1 MQLSP
6 SSNNKQHTSDGS
18 AKNTS
23 GSSRKDPIRTTD
35 APAPARAPIT
45 IDRTP
50 LADRQSKS
58 RSGSGAIP
66 ITMDVYQQLRLERQE
81 QARRK
86 QEQEEQQQPRKD
98 PSASIVQ
105 DQSNAPQA
113 PQQQDGNVL
122 PSLRTVEQIASIV
135 QATAPAIAP
144 MLSQPQQAQIP
155 GPNLAS
161 IIFGQAPP
169 VSTGAASTKAGAGA
183 ANGNALSGHGQ
194 QRRST
199 GGAITGSQ
207 SQARTASPPTPVSG
221 PPSSAQRS
229 VNSRGPKAIHAIEL
243 IRIAGEILQLPPAT
257 IGTSLVYYHKY
268 RAYLH
273 QANKRGER
281 DSEASKADEY
291 LFATACLH
299 LACKCTEVS
308 RKVRDLVNVTYRV
321 MNPSQPALSLSTKAD
336 DMPPSITRPP
346 TSGSN
351 SQQQQH
357 TYPIAPPPTAATYW
371 HIRDSLLTT
380 ELMLLRIL
388 QFDLDVSLPFGDVLR
403 IYKGMGMVFSP
414 TDEEAAQLYPHASNF
429 DVFLP
434 AVQQSQHPS
443 PAASSPNK
451 HGTPSSSSSSSSGP
465 ALTSAA
471 PHTGIHPTLSALVQI
486 STTFCIDA
494 LCNSNIALNSS
505 SRALAMGSIY
515 LAIRSAGLEL
525 PLPFQEWCYAWGP
538 TTIASSFGIQTGP
551 GQVVGM
557 GLGVGAGVSSANG
570 IMGLT
575 GGTNNLFVSSPRPAG
590 PVTAKDD
597 SAAFMDG
604 VEMSG
609 SGSGNNN
616 SFAGANGL
624 PTRDSVYSQTHSPVG
639 HSQNS
644 PTVLASL
651 DGALDGAA
659 AQQPVSIVDEV
670 RRVVQELGSFYTR

>member
-6 SSNNKQHTSDGS
+6 SASNSQRTSDGP
-18 AKNTS
+18 ATAS
-23 GSSRKDPIRTTD
+23 GESIRRNPIRATDASAPDTTD
-35 APAPARAPIT
+35 RTAPVDP
-45 IDRTP
+45 
-50 LADRQSKS
+50 QSKP

-66 ITMDVYQQLRLERQE
+66 ITMDVYQQLQQKRRLERQE
-81 QARRK
+81 QERLK
-86 QEQEEQQQPRKD
+86 QEQEQQQPQKD
-98 PSASIVQ
+98 PSVRTTQ
-105 DQSNAPQA
+105 DQSNAPQDS
-113 PQQQDGNVL
+113 QQQDKAIL
-122 PSLRTVEQIASIV
+122 PSLETVEQIASIV
-135 QATAPAIAP
+135 QATAPAIMP
-144 MLSQPQQAQIP
+144 VFSQPQQVQMP
-155 GPNLAS
+155 GPDIAS

-169 VSTGAASTKAGAGA
+169 IASGTSSAKAGGA
-183 ANGNALSGHGQ
+183 TANGNAPVTHSQ
-194 QRRST
+194 QRRTT
-199 GGAITGSQ
+199 GGAIPGSQ
-207 SQARTASPPTPVSG
+207 SQTRTASPPTPVSG
-221 PPSSAQRS
+221 TSSSAQKN
-229 VNSRGPKAIHAIEL
+229 VNVKGQKAIHAIEL

-281 DSEASKADEY
+281 DNEASKADEY

-336 DMPPSITRPP
+336 DTPPSATQPP

-388 QFDLDVSLPFGDVLR
+388 QFDLDVSLPFSDVLR

-414 TDEEAAQLYPHASNF
+414 TDEEAAQLYPYASNF

-443 PAASSPNK
+443 PAASSPIK
-451 HGTPSSSSSSSSGP
+451 HGTPSSSSSSSSGLV
-465 ALTSAA
+465 LTSAA

-525 PLPFQEWCYAWGP
+525 PLPFQEWCYAWGS

-551 GQVVGM
+551 GQGAGM
-557 GLGVGAGVSSANG
+557 GTSVGTGVSGVNG

-575 GGTNNLFVSSPRPAG
+575 GGTNNLFVLSPRLAG
-590 PVTAKDD
+590 PVTAKND
-597 SAAFMDG
+597 SASFMDG

-609 SGSGNNN
+609 SGSGSSS

-644 PTVLASL
+644 PTVQASL
-651 DGALDGAA
+651 DGSLDAAA

>member
-6 SSNNKQHTSDGS
+6 STNKQHTPGGP
-18 AKNTS
+18 AENTAVAS
-23 GSSRKDPIRTTD
+23 RRDSSRTKEAPPAATTGHTTPVDPH
-35 APAPARAPIT
+35 
-45 IDRTP
+45 
-50 LADRQSKS
+50 SKP

-66 ITMDVYQQLRLERQE
+66 ISMDVYQKRRLERQE
-81 QARRK
+81 QERLK
-86 QEQEEQQQPRKD
+86 QEQEQRQPQKD
-98 PSASIVQ
+98 PSLGSTQGQDKASQASIQGRMGQ
-105 DQSNAPQA
+105 DE
-113 PQQQDGNVL
+113 GIL
-122 PSLRTVEQIASIV
+122 PSLETVEQIASIV
-135 QATAPAIAP
+135 QATAPAIVP
-144 MLSQPQQAQIP
+144 VFSQPQQVQMP
-155 GPNLAS
+155 GPDLTS

-169 VSTGAASTKAGAGA
+169 TATGASAAKTGAATV
-183 ANGNALSGHGQ
+183 NGNIPGTHSQ

-199 GGAITGSQ
+199 GGAIASSQ
-207 SQARTASPPTPVSG
+207 SQTRTASPPTPVSG
-221 PPSSAQRS
+221 SSSGAQKN
-229 VNSRGPKAIHAIEL
+229 VNVKGQKAIHAIEL

-281 DSEASKADEY
+281 DNEASKADEY

-336 DMPPSITRPP
+336 DVPPSASRPP

-388 QFDLDVSLPFGDVLR
+388 QFDLDVSLPFSDVLR

-414 TDEEAAQLYPHASNF
+414 TDEEAAQLYPHVSNF

-451 HGTPSSSSSSSSGP
+451 HGTPSPSSSSSSGP
-465 ALTSAA
+465 ALVSAA

-525 PLPFQEWCYAWGP
+525 PLPFQEWCYAWGS
-538 TTIASSFGIQTGP
+538 TTIAASFGIQTGP
-551 GQVVGM
+551 GQGAGM
-557 GLGVGAGVSSANG
+557 GASVGTGVTGVNG

-575 GGTNNLFVSSPRPAG
+575 GGTNNLFVSSPRLAG
-590 PVTAKDD
+590 LVTAKDE
-597 SAAFMDG
+597 SVSFMDG
-604 VEMSG
+604 VEI
-609 SGSGNNN
+609 SGSGN
-616 SFAGANGL
+616 SSTFAGTNGM
-624 PTRDSVYSQTHSPVG
+624 PMRDSVYSQTHSPVG

-644 PTVLASL
+644 PSVPASL
-651 DGALDGAA
+651 DGALDVATA
-659 AQQPVSIVDEV
+659 HQSVSIVDDV
-670 RRVVQELGSFYTR
+670 RRIVQELGSFYTR

>member
-1 MQLSP
+1 M
-6 SSNNKQHTSDGS
+6 SDGS
-18 AKNTS
+18 PNNT
-23 GSSRKDPIRTTD
+23 GEPIRNH
-35 APAPARAPIT
+35 PIT
-45 IDRTP
+45 TKDSPAAAAPERTAP
-50 LADRQSKS
+50 VDPPSKP

-66 ITMDVYQQLRLERQE
+66 ITMDVYQQLQQKRRLEQQE
-81 QARRK
+81 QERLK
-86 QEQEEQQQPRKD
+86 QEQEQQRPQKEPSVNTTEGQNSAPRI
-98 PSASIVQ
+98 S
-105 DQSNAPQA
+105 
-113 PQQQDGNVL
+113 QQQDRGVL
-122 PSLRTVEQIASIV
+122 PSLETVEQIASIV

-144 MLSQPQQAQIP
+144 IFSQPQQVQMP
-155 GPNLAS
+155 GPDLAS

-169 VSTGAASTKAGAGA
+169 IASGASSAKPGGPT
-183 ANGNALSGHGQ
+183 ANGNASSTHNQ

-199 GGAITGSQ
+199 GGAIAGSQ
-207 SQARTASPPTPVSG
+207 SQTRTSSPPTPVSG
-221 PPSSAQRS
+221 SSSS
-229 VNSRGPKAIHAIEL
+229 VQKGVNVKGQKAIHAIEL

-281 DSEASKADEY
+281 DNEASKADEY

-336 DMPPSITRPP
+336 DISPSATRPP

-388 QFDLDVSLPFGDVLR
+388 QFDLDVSLPFSDVLR

-434 AVQQSQHPS
+434 ALQQSQHS
-443 PAASSPNK
+443 SLAASSPNK

-465 ALTSAA
+465 SLTSAA

-515 LAIRSAGLEL
+515 LAVRSAGLEL
-525 PLPFQEWCYAWGP
+525 PLPFQEWCYAWGS
-538 TTIASSFGIQTGP
+538 TTIASSFGLQTGL
-551 GQVVGM
+551 GQSAGM
-557 GLGVGAGVSSANG
+557 GASVGTGVSGVNG

-575 GGTNNLFVSSPRPAG
+575 AGTNNLFVSSPRVAG
-590 PVTAKDD
+590 PVMAKDD
-597 SAAFMDG
+597 SASFMDG

-609 SGSGNNN
+609 SGSGSNNN
-616 SFAGANGL
+616 FAGTNGL

-644 PTVLASL
+644 PTVPASL
-651 DGALDGAA
+651 DGAQDGAA
-659 AQQPVSIVDEV
+659 AQQPVSVVDEV

>member
-6 SSNNKQHTSDGS
+6 SSNNKQRTFDGS
-18 AKNTS
+18 ARNTS
-23 GSSRKDPIRTTD
+23 GSGRRDPTRTTD
-35 APAPARAPIT
+35 TPAPVIGDRAAP
-45 IDRTP
+45 
-50 LADRQSKS
+50 ADRQSKP

-81 QARRK
+81 QERLK
-86 QEQEEQQQPRKD
+86 QEQEEKQQPQKGS
-98 PSASIVQ
+98 SAGIAQEQ
-105 DQSNAPQA
+105 DNAPQTS
-113 PQQQDGNVL
+113 QQQDGN
-122 PSLRTVEQIASIV
+122 
-135 QATAPAIAP
+135 
-144 MLSQPQQAQIP
+144 PQQVQIP
-155 GPNLAS
+155 GPDLAS

-169 VSTGAASTKAGAGA
+169 ASIGAASTKAGAGT
-183 ANGNALSGHGQ
+183 ANGNAPSGHGQ
-194 QRRST
+194 QRKST

-207 SQARTASPPTPVSG
+207 PQTRTASPPTPVSG
-221 PPSSAQRS
+221 PSSGQRN

-243 IRIAGEILQLPPAT
+243 IRISGEILQLPPAT

-336 DMPPSITRPP
+336 DMPPSNTRPL

-388 QFDLDVSLPFGDVLR
+388 QFDLDVSLPFSDVLR

-515 LAIRSAGLEL
+515 LAVRSAGLEL
-525 PLPFQEWCYAWGP
+525 PLPFQEWCYAWGSI
-538 TTIASSFGIQTGP
+538 TIASSFGIQTGP
-551 GQVVGM
+551 GQVAGM

-575 GGTNNLFVSSPRPAG
+575 GGTNNLFVSSPRLAG

-609 SGSGNNN
+609 SGSGNSS

-624 PTRDSVYSQTHSPVG
+624 STRDSVYSQTHSPVG

-651 DGALDGAA
+651 DGALDAAA